1 LGQRLEQS
9 QIEMV
14 SKLARFA
21 VRFVIAAAI
30 LWAVISAI
38 DLIAPLPQRDAQ
50 LIVLLRV
57 PIAVF
62 IFIVYIGK
70 TLYDTFFDERH

>member
-1 LGQRLEQS
+1 M
-9 QIEMV
+9 I
-14 SKLARFA
+14 SKLAHLA
-21 VRFVIAAAI
+21 VRVLIAAAI
-30 LWAVISAI
+30 LWAVLSV
-38 DLIAPLPQRDAQ
+38 PLPLRDAQ

-70 TLYDTFFDERH
+70 SLYDTFFYERKP